1 MNSIIISA
9 RFLSTMKSRDVRE
22 LVYYIDTHVIFTC
35 TRDFNK
41 HKLSSTI
48 EIYRL
53 QYSIYKYRELQ
64 KYDSEIDEWKSEK

>member
-1 MNSIIISA
+1 MNEEMNSIIISA
-9 RFLSTMKSRDVRE
+9 RFLSMMKSRDVRE
-22 LVYYIDTHVIFTC
+22 LVYYTDTRYFQNTC

-53 QYSIYKYRELQ
+53 QCSIYKYRELQ
-64 KYDSEIDEWKSEK
+64 K